1 MPYVHVDIDLD
12 EIDTDDLVDEL
23 TKRIESERTTKKPSE
38 KDRKRL
44 KESFSEIIKAIG
56 VSPMKKLEI
65 KTLDDKIKY
74 EHILKVFSKYSSS
87 DFETKL
93 PE

>member
-38 KDRKRL
+38 KDIKRL